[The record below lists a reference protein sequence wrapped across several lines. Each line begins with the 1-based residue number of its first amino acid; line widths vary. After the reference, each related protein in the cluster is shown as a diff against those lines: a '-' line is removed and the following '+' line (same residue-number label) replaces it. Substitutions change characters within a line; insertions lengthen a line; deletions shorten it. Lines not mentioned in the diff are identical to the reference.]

1 MANIKITELPSATSI
16 TDNDLLVIV
25 DSGNPYVT
33 KKISWKD
40 IDSPQDGIIY
50 GRKNGGWTNA
60 NNAAKSIVSVSSFA
74 GPNLSISTSP
84 LPHVVRLASVYA
96 IDLGGISAPTDCYEL
111 LIINV
116 GSYAISIKHQ
126 MSAVPGNPSLI
137 PPESTRIITQ
147 AGTTETLA
155 TGYSVRMVYD
165 TVTQRWRTT

>member
-60 NNAAKSIVSVSSFA
+60 NNAAKSIVSVSSFT

-84 LPHVVRLASVYA
+84 PPHVVRLASVYA

-116 GSYAISIKHQ
+116 GSYSISIKHQ
-126 MSAVPGNPSLI
+126 MSSVPGNPSLT
-137 PPESTRIITQ
+137 PPESTRIVTQ